1 MKLVKNELIKIFK
14 RKSIYVLLLIS
25 IIIVIIYNYNNPDQ
39 NKSSINLG
47 TKTINIQDIEE
58 QLDSFKNNIELYITK
73 KVTIEFYKIYNKY
86 EENSWQRFALNEDS
100 ASYAFDELQ
109 YNHNIEKNLKLIYD
123 YELNTSTEVTI
134 SIYEKA
140 KEYLKKYIEALDS
153 NDWKKFVE
161 LKIQNLE
168 EIKNNFKLENTEIS
182 NINIEI
188 EANKLRINNNIIF
201 ADNILNYYLEGYK
214 MTCYQIENSP
224 KYIDSQD
231 KQLIEKR
238 ELLKYAINN
247 NITQDISQENF
258 NVIFENKIDARISLI
273 RTFRHFDIILV
284 ITILYISCTIIVDE
298 INKGTIKGLLTKP
311 HKRSEIIISKILAC
325 LITIIVFMIFILI
338 TQFIVG
344 GIIFG
349 FDSYNLK
356 YIGYNHYSNKIITMN
371 LISYV
376 TLVGLAKLPMYMII
390 SLFATFLSIIINNI
404 SITFILTLIIFIV
417 GNSALSEWSKL
428 DSLATVTRFFIT
440 NNWDFSQYLFGQVSD
455 VNGVTLPFSI
465 IIYIIYSV
473 IIFVSAIKIFNRKDV
488 KNI

>member
-258 NVIFENKIDARISLI
+258 NVI
-273 RTFRHFDIILV
+273 
-284 ITILYISCTIIVDE
+284 YI
-298 INKGTIKGLLTKP
+298 
-311 HKRSEIIISKILAC
+311 
-325 LITIIVFMIFILI
+325 F
-338 TQFIVG
+338 
-344 GIIFG
+344 
-349 FDSYNLK
+349 
-356 YIGYNHYSNKIITMN
+356 
-371 LISYV
+371 
-376 TLVGLAKLPMYMII
+376 
-390 SLFATFLSIIINNI
+390 LF
-404 SITFILTLIIFIV
+404 
-417 GNSALSEWSKL
+417 
-428 DSLATVTRFFIT
+428 
-440 NNWDFSQYLFGQVSD
+440 Y
-455 VNGVTLPFSI
+455 
-465 IIYIIYSV
+465 YY
-473 IIFVSAIKIFNRKDV
+473 
-488 KNI
+488 

>member
-47 TKTINIQDIEE
+47 TKTINIQDMEK
-58 QLDSFKNNIELYITK
+58 QLDSFKNNIELYITQ
-73 KVTIEFYKIYNKY
+73 KVAIEFYKIYNKY
-86 EENSWQRFALNEDS
+86 DENSWQRFALNEDNT
-100 ASYAFDELQ
+100 SYGFDELQ

-123 YELNTSTEVTI
+123 YELNTGTEVTI

-140 KEYLKKYIEALDS
+140 KKYLEQYIGALDS
-153 NDWKKFVE
+153 NDWEKFVE

-168 EIKNNFKLENTEIS
+168 EIKNNFKLENTDIS

-188 EANKLRINNNIIF
+188 EANKLRINNTIIF
-201 ADNILNYYLEGYK
+201 AGNILNYYLEEYK
-214 MTCYQIENSP
+214 MTCYQIENLP

-231 KQLIEKR
+231 KQLIERR

-247 NITQDISQENF
+247 NITQDISNNF
-258 NVIFENKIDARISLI
+258 NVITENKIDARISLI
-273 RTFRHFDIILV
+273 RIFRHFDIILV
-284 ITILYISCTIIVDE
+284 ITILYISCTTVVDE
-298 INKGTIKGLLTKP
+298 TNKGTIKGLLTKP

-325 LITIIVFMIFILI
+325 LITILMFMIFIII
-338 TQFIVG
+338 TQYIVG

-349 FDSYNLK
+349 FDSYKLE

-376 TLVGLAKLPMYMII
+376 TLVGLAKLSMYMII
-390 SLFATFLSIIINNI
+390 ILFATFLSIIINNI
-404 SITFILTLIIFIV
+404 SITFILSLIIFIV
-417 GNSALSEWSKL
+417 GNSALNEWSKL

-455 VNGVTLPFSI
+455 INGVTLPFSI
-465 IIYIIYSV
+465 IIYIIYFV
-473 IIFVSAIKIFNRKDV
+473 IIFVSTIKIFNKKDV
-488 KNI
+488 NNN